1 MIPAQGLPSRLG
13 RALSQNL
20 TPIGKRSRIPCGSRG
35 PGVTSLGHP

>member
-20 TPIGKRSRIPCGSRG
+20 TPIGKRSRSPMGAVAQG
-35 PGVTSLGHP
+35 